1 MTQTHDLVD
10 ELGSTIPLL
19 VLWLVP
25 QMAVVG
31 FGEAFHYPGQ
41 VTFYYREFPKSLRS
55 TATAMISIIA
65 YYLGTAVIDVT
76 RRATGWLP
84 DNINK
89 GRLDNVYWM
98 LLVMGVIN
106 FGYYL
111 ICASFYKYLNVVL
124 EKKNENE
131 NHISNK

>member
-1 MTQTHDLVD
+1 MARTYDLID

-25 QMAVVG
+25 QMAAVG

-55 TATAMISIIA
+55 IATAMISMIMGIA
-65 YYLGTAVIDVT
+65 YYLGTVVIDVT

-98 LLVMGVIN
+98 LITCGGGNQFWL
-106 FGYYL
+106 L
-111 ICASFYKYLNVVL
+111 
-124 EKKNENE
+124 
-131 NHISNK
+131 SNLC